1 MCALIILTG
10 PKHSGKT
17 TAGKALANRCGGTF
31 IDLDELV
38 QERAG
43 KSPRTLFKAGP
54 GVFRKVET
62 EALQSLIN
70 AKADG
75 DAPGQ
80 GGHEGGSLRIVAAG
94 GGLVDNS
101 PALAL
106 LRNSGAAIHTTGAA
120 IHTTGAVTLVY
131 LEVSVETAWER
142 IRASAEKTG
151 ELPPFLNTDDPQET
165 HRLLHE
171 RRAVAYREI
180 AGVIVQADGKSPEE
194 IGEELFARVICGSS

>member
-17 TAGKALANRCGGTF
+17 TAGKALANRCNGTF

-38 QERAG
+38 QERTG
-43 KSPRTLFKAGP
+43 KSPRTLFKEGP
-54 GVFRKVET
+54 GVFRKAET

-70 AKADG
+70 ARADG

-80 GGHEGGSLRIVAAG
+80 GGHEGGSLRIIAAG

-106 LRNSGAAIHTTGAA
+106 LRNSGAAIHTTG
-120 IHTTGAVTLVY
+120 TVTLVY

-171 RRAVAYREI
+171 RRATAYREI